1 MKIRFIEPSRW
12 IGDGKLLKVRSLFIP
27 PITLPLLAALT
38 PADFEVD
45 MVSEPFDDI
54 NFDDKVDLVG
64 ITAYTSRA
72 LRAYEIADEFRKR
85 RVYVI
90 MGGIHVSMEPEEALE
105 HSDTVVVG
113 EAEETWPRF
122 LHDLRNGK
130 PRRLYKADK
139 LPTLENLPV
148 PRFSLMDINRYVFC
162 RKKGFSRFL
171 PAPVYPVQTARG
183 CPHGC
188 EYCSVS
194 VFSGRQY
201 RVRPVEEVVN
211 ELKFLKIRGCIFID
225 DNIFAN
231 PSRARELFRAIRPL
245 ELIWAGQGTLSAA
258 SDRELLRLAR
268 ESGCVAL
275 FLGIESVSGK
285 ALESVG
291 RNVNKVLDYEK
302 DIKVFKEEG
311 ISIMASMIFGLDG
324 ESPTTFQETYHFLM
338 KNRLAYTL
346 WHPLVPFPGTVL
358 YKRLR
363 EVKRLKEDKWW
374 LNRDSVNNFLVLKF
388 TSANIAEDKF
398 REDFL
403 RYYRL
408 FYSLNGLIRRI
419 LFPLQER
426 PLLKIL
432 LNFLL
437 KARIA
442 NDASIIES

>member
-1 MKIRFIEPSRW
+1 MKIRLIEPSRC
-12 IGDGKLLKVRSLFIP
+12 IGDGKLLKVKSLFIP

-38 PADFEVD
+38 PSDFEVD
-45 MVSEPFDDI
+45 IVSESFDDI

-85 RVYVI
+85 GVYVV

-105 HSDTVVVG
+105 HSDTVIVG
-113 EAEETWPRF
+113 EAEETWPKF
-122 LHDLRNGK
+122 LYDLRNGK
-130 PRRLYKADK
+130 QRRIYKADK
-139 LPTLENLPV
+139 LPILENLPV
-148 PRFSLMDINRYVFC
+148 PKFSLMDINRYVLC

-171 PAPVYPVQTARG
+171 PTPVYPVQTARG

-201 RVRPVEEVVN
+201 RVRPVKDVVN
-211 ELKFLKIRGCIFID
+211 ELKFLKTRGCIFID

-231 PSRARELFRAIRPL
+231 PSRARELFRAIKPL
-245 ELIWAGQGTLSAA
+245 ELTWAGQGTLSAA

-285 ALESVG
+285 ALESVR
-291 RNVNKVLDYEK
+291 RNVNNVFDCEK

-324 ESPTTFQETYHFLM
+324 EGPTAFQETSHFLM

-346 WHPLVPFPGTVL
+346 WHPLVPFPGTAL
-358 YKRLR
+358 YERLKEAR
-363 EVKRLKEDKWW
+363 RLKEDKWW
-374 LNRDSVNNFLVLKF
+374 LNRDSVKDFLVLKF
-388 TSANIAEDKF
+388 TSADTAEDKF
-398 REDFL
+398 RENFL
-403 RYYRL
+403 KYYRL
-408 FYSLNGLIRRI
+408 FYSLNSIIKRI

-426 PLLKIL
+426 PLLKVL
-432 LNFLL
+432 LNLL
-437 KARIA
+437 LRARIA
-442 NDASIIES
+442 NNASIIET